1 MIDRI
6 YRYMTRYDMAGG
18 GGHILVA
25 VSGGADSMCLLEA
38 LRILQERAGL
48 KLRVLHV
55 HHGLRESADGDLA
68 YVAKYC
74 EAARIPFEAVYVDA
88 AGYAAAGGLSVE
100 EAARQLR
107 YEELEKAARK
117 WEDELLSDGLGQGRP
132 ERSFCHIA
140 VAHHMEDQAET
151 VLFNLVRGSRLTG
164 LRGMLPVNGRIIR
177 PLLECSRGE
186 IEGFLTERG
195 ISWREDETN
204 EDVQY
209 SRNLLRRKV
218 MPLLEQIN
226 AGAGEHI
233 ARAAEEAAET
243 EAFLREETERAIA
256 DCCVKEEHCDV
267 ISIEKLIQEPP
278 LIRRRVVYAVIAET
292 AGRKKDL
299 QDAHVQAVLRL
310 AEKSGNGRLDVFAGV
325 RVDKTY
331 DRLVFSRDAE
341 PLQGAALSDRRWPMN
356 AGEYSCRVF
365 DFDGDLSAVSRKQY
379 TKWLDY
385 DKIGALP
392 SFRTR
397 REGDRITLDQSGR
410 SKTVA
415 RYMIDAKIP
424 AELRGRIVLP
434 ADGDQILW
442 IPAGR
447 PEASEDGADFPA
459 GRPEAPEDGAD
470 FPAGRPEAPETGAE
484 RSSDGGRIN
493 AAYMVSGQTSRILE
507 IRWEPRGDRE
517 LRGRSI

>member
-1 MIDRI
+1 
-6 YRYMTRYDMAGG
+6 MTSRAPEEHTTQGENVD
-18 GGHILVA
+18 I
-25 VSGGADSMCLLEA
+25 VSVTA
-38 LRILQERAGL
+38 L
-48 KLRVLHV
+48 
-55 HHGLRESADGDLA
+55 
-68 YVAKYC
+68 
-74 EAARIPFEAVYVDA
+74 
-88 AGYAAAGGLSVE
+88 
-100 EAARQLR
+100 LR
-107 YEELEKAARK
+107 Y
-117 WEDELLSDGLGQGRP
+117 
-132 ERSFCHIA
+132 
-140 VAHHMEDQAET
+140 
-151 VLFNLVRGSRLTG
+151 
-164 LRGMLPVNGRIIR
+164 
-177 PLLECSRGE
+177 
-186 IEGFLTERG
+186 
-195 ISWREDETN
+195 
-204 EDVQY
+204 
-209 SRNLLRRKV
+209 
-218 MPLLEQIN
+218 
-226 AGAGEHI
+226 
-233 ARAAEEAAET
+233 
-243 EAFLREETERAIA
+243 
-256 DCCVKEEHCDV
+256 
-267 ISIEKLIQEPP
+267 PP

-341 PLQGAALSDRRWPMN
+341 SLQGAALSDRRWPMN

-385 DKIGALP
+385 DKIGAFP

-442 IPAGR
+442 I
-447 PEASEDGADFPA
+447 PA

>member
-1 MIDRI
+1 
-6 YRYMTRYDMAGG
+6 MATAV
-18 GGHILVA
+18 VA
-25 VSGGADSMCLLEA
+25 
-38 LRILQERAGL
+38 AGL
-48 KLRVLHV
+48 GRDFIGIEK
-55 HHGLRESADGDLA
+55 S
-68 YVAKYC
+68 AKYC

-331 DRLVFSRDAE
+331 DRLVFSRD
-341 PLQGAALSDRRWPMN
+341 
-356 AGEYSCRVF
+356 
-365 DFDGDLSAVSRKQY
+365 
-379 TKWLDY
+379 
-385 DKIGALP
+385 IGAFP

-442 IPAGR
+442 I
-447 PEASEDGADFPA
+447 PA